1 MSKCYN
7 ITFYGEVKLKLNRP
21 ILSICTRCRDG
32 HEAEYDSTRGGTRLA
47 ASVLTRAK
55 KSLDQPFDLRG
66 VACMSQCKRPCIS
79 AVSASGC
86 FSYIFGDLDTDNS
99 EHIDALFEFMSLYI
113 DAPEGFVERNN
124 RPIALQKGIL
134 ARLPPMISSSSLIVE
149 LNSTIVE

>member
-1 MSKCYN
+1 M
-7 ITFYGEVKLKLNRP
+7 KLKLNRP

-47 ASVLTRAK
+47 TSVLTRAK

-86 FSYIFGDLDTDNS
+86 FSYIFGGGLDFRKHFP
-99 EHIDALFEFMSLYI
+99 EHFPKQRASSGSDEREVLFRQPETLY
-113 DAPEGFVERNN
+113 V
-124 RPIALQKGIL
+124 
-134 ARLPPMISSSSLIVE
+134 ARQGHYQR
-149 LNSTIVE
+149 ST

>member
-1 MSKCYN
+1 MN
-7 ITFYGEVKLKLNRP
+7 LNRP

-47 ASVLTRAK
+47 TSVLTRAK

-79 AVSASGC
+79 AVSSSGC

-113 DAPEGFVERNN
+113 DAPEGFVERKN

-149 LNSTIVE
+149 LNSIIVE